1 MLTDR
6 LFESHDD
13 GSARS
18 FRPVPCTCRTSSFR
32 IRAGWAVPNDRPQ
45 VRRPS
50 CRFCSSIEL
59 GHPQNQL
66 RTPEL
71 NHGQLPFFRG
81 TVQRN
86 RKGGEC
92 LSRRWLAAELAE
104 RPRPTPSTPEAGA
117 GSPPKDSLEVRS
129 PAPAS
134 STARKSEGECRSR
147 LFVRGDRNFAAVGF
161 DD

>member
-1 MLTDR
+1 MTTVALD
-6 LFESHDD
+6 LSVQFLALVAHHHSAFALD
-13 GSARS
+13 GRS
-18 FRPVPCTCRTSSFR
+18 PMTVLK
-32 IRAGWAVPNDRPQ
+32 

-92 LSRRWLAAELAE
+92 LSCRWLAAELAE

>member
-1 MLTDR
+1 MTTVALD
-6 LFESHDD
+6 LSVQFLALVAHHHSAFALD
-13 GSARS
+13 GRS
-18 FRPVPCTCRTSSFR
+18 PMTVLK
-32 IRAGWAVPNDRPQ
+32 

-92 LSRRWLAAELAE
+92 LSHRLLAG
-104 RPRPTPSTPEAGA
+104 RAGGA
-117 GSPPKDSLEVRS
+117 
-129 PAPAS
+129 APAYP
-134 STARKSEGECRSR
+134 
-147 LFVRGDRNFAAVGF
+147 LDP
-161 DD
+161 